1 MGLGWV
7 QALAAGLLPFLPGD
21 AAKAVVAVLIA
32 PRLRRL
38 VAELR

>member
-1 MGLGWV
+1 MDLGWA
-7 QALAAGLLPFLPGD
+7 QTLIGGTLPFLPGD

-38 VAELR
+38 IAESR